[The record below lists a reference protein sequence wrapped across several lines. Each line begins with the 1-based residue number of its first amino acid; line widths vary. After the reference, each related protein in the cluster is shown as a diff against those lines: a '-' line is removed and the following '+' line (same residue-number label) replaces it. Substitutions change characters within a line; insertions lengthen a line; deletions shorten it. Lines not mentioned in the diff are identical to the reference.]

1 MTSNDSQN
9 SSPYP
14 SYQYLEQYRTP
25 RKTTQYAIL
34 LNNRMTKQSHLLPGR
49 HHVSHIPDHEGFSG
63 LQPQDG
69 GRVNSRVGAGND
81 HVLQPGQQIQLASN
95 IQDSIPFTETPDFTE
110 ILTGSSKARTNL
122 GPLACLEL
130 VEESSLLAADTP
142 QVNACFPMSVT
153 VQVQEE
159 YQSTLTLCTSSSV
172 LTDSLK
178 NGELQPTE

>member
-1 MTSNDSQN
+1 MTSNDSHN
-9 SSPYP
+9 LSPYL

-95 IQDSIPFTETPDFTE
+95 IQDSIPFTETPQTSQKYSQGAAKQG
-110 ILTGSSKARTNL
+110 LTLGHWPVLSLSKRA
-122 GPLACLEL
+122 
-130 VEESSLLAADTP
+130 VSLLPTHHKLMHAS
-142 QVNACFPMSVT
+142 QCQLRFK
-153 VQVQEE
+153 
-159 YQSTLTLCTSSSV
+159 YKKSTKV
-172 LTDSLK
+172 L
-178 NGELQPTE
+178 